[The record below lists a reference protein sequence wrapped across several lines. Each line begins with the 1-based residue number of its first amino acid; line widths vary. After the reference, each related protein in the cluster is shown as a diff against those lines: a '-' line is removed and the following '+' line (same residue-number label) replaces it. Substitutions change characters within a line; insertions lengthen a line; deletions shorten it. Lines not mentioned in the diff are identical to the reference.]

1 MRKLERTELVEIVK
15 HWVRNLGYSE
25 SEIEKMVR
33 EGIRRVASDTGLLAL
48 SWDTYDGIVGLGQ
61 TDTDELVLQATKVAL
76 LEEMSLESLAMA
88 FSLTTPAGR
97 VEADRRARLI
107 QDALVEARN
116 EYRKALHKWR
126 VRHGNCMPM
135 RAEDRPT
142 LHDGIEVE
150 KPEGFAFLREI

>member
-1 MRKLERTELVEIVK
+1 MERTELVETVK
-15 HWVRNLGYSE
+15 HWVRNLGYSRN
-25 SEIEKMVR
+25 EIEKLVQ

-61 TDTDELVLQATKVAL
+61 TDTDELVLQATRVAL

-107 QDALVEARN
+107 QDALTEAKN
-116 EYRKALHKWR
+116 DYKKALHKWKA
-126 VRHGNCMPM
+126 RHGNCMPM
-135 RAEDRPT
+135 RADDRPT
-142 LHDGIEVE
+142 LHDGIEIE
-150 KPEGFAFLREI
+150 KPEGIAFLREI